1 MTETNPFRLSMLQRS
16 HSPEDPFAESEYVQP
31 QNSGD
36 SIGPENFQ
44 TAPLVSNNTNPFYA
58 RQQQYVQPQAQYVQ
72 PSQPQYVQPVQPVQP
87 QPQYVQPVPQPQY
100 VQPVQQQLSGGA
112 QPARSPNAVPAAPAP
127 RGGTLLEPPS
137 YVESERR
144 HSDPNLTRP
153 DDEKS
158 QLVARDDSYREGY
171 EEGMRIARER
181 ERQRRR
187 EYRERRLR
195 SSGSTREA
203 PPSSSTREHSS
214 RESAREAGIR
224 DAMHSESSSHR
235 RREHGSSSGSRERSS
250 GRSRSKSESAG
261 GSSRRRSK
269 PNQSLDV
276 IDKLD
281 ATGSYGGLGGFHHD
295 GPFDA
300 CTPHRNSG
308 KSKRNVPAPVAA
320 FHADGPNNSLAVENP
335 ALASYRKDEAVFGR
349 DIVDLPPEA
358 SQQSFDPTDRGA
370 KVHGERTFGLGSTT
384 FIDGTPASRD
394 AQKAQLRTDASG
406 LGRSRSLLRRQ
417 PSARRHTIDEDIE
430 EEAPKSLLSRVRS
443 LRVGK
448 H

>member
-1 MTETNPFRLSMLQRS
+1 MAETNPFRLSMLQRS
-16 HSPEDPFAESEYVQP
+16 QSPEDPFAAESELIP
-31 QNSGD
+31 AQNSGD
-36 SIGPENFQ
+36 SIGPENFD
-44 TAPLVSNNTNPFYA
+44 TAPLVGNNPFT
-58 RQQQYVQPQAQYVQ
+58 RSQQQQQQQQYVAPQQYLQ
-72 PSQPQYVQPVQPVQP
+72 SQP
-87 QPQYVQPVPQPQY
+87 QPQPQTQYLQPQPQL
-100 VQPVQQQLSGGA
+100 QQQYSGGA
-112 QPARSPNAVPAAPAP
+112 QPARSPPAAPRSRRAAASP
-127 RGGTLLEPPS
+127 GGTLLEPPS
-137 YVESERR
+137 YFESERR

-158 QLVARDDSYREGY
+158 QLVARDDSYRSGY

-187 EYRERRLR
+187 EYRERRMR
-195 SSGSTREA
+195 ASGGSSSGAREHGSSSSSATREA
-203 PPSSSTREHSS
+203 
-214 RESAREAGIR
+214 AREAGIR
-224 DAMHSESSSHR
+224 DAMQRESSR
-235 RREHGSSSGSRERSS
+235 RREHVSSRENGSSSRDRSS

-269 PNQSLDV
+269 PNHSLDV

-281 ATGSYGGLGGFHHD
+281 ATGVYGGLGGFHHD

-300 CTPHRNSG
+300 CTPHRNNG
-308 KSKRNVPAPVAA
+308 KSKRSGPAPVAA

-349 DIVDLPPEA
+349 DIVDMPPEGV
-358 SQQSFDPTDRGA
+358 QQSFDPTDRGA
-370 KVHGERTFGLGSTT
+370 KVHGESTFGLGSTT
-384 FIDGTPASRD
+384 FIDGTSASRD
-394 AQKAQLRTDASG
+394 AQKAQQQRSDFG

-417 PSARRHTIDEDIE
+417 PSARKNTIDEDIE

-443 LRVGK
+443 LRVGR